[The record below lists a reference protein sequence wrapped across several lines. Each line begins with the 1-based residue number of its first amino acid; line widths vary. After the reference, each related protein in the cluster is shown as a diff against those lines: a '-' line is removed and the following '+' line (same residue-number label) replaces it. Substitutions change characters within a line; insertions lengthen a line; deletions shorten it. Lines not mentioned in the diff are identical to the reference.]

1 MRTTGLQVSGVGFL
15 LRRLELAL
23 VIGDPRMA
31 HDPLRSQRRAI
42 AVGVLMSMLVAGGAV
57 MLALLRPQPA
67 VDEAVLAQDEAGG
80 LYVRLGEAFHPVTNV
95 ASARLVARQPVEPAH
110 STFQQIQ
117 KFPHGPAIGVPAAP
131 ELVQSPGG
139 AWMVCDGGRVEVAP
153 EAQTFASGVL
163 RGPSGVWLVHGT
175 QRAKVDD
182 QTARLLGVPEHNVTR
197 PVVQQFDRLPDLTA
211 DVLRKHIPT
220 GLPEPFD
227 RTGRLLQADDRV
239 FLTLRGGVV
248 ELKGPRRTYAE
259 AIIGVPARPVSLA
272 EVLAQPS
279 VRPGPRSLGI
289 IPDTDAPF
297 APAGRLC
304 AGQDGLTRPV
314 GSFSSIPDAPEV
326 SFSGPR
332 GTSVLSTERGLAL
345 VSETGVRYGVGSHA
359 DLAALGFRD
368 PVQVPWRVIAG
379 LPDGGLLSEDN
390 ARATT
395 ATITAS
401 AKTAESPMAT
411 R

>member
-95 ASARLVARQPVEPAH
+95 ASARLVARQPVEPTH

-211 DVLRKHIPT
+211 GVLRKHIPT

-259 AIIGVPARPVSLA
+259 AIIGVPARRVSLA